1 MKRAL
6 PTPSFATVAFTLG
19 LTASVAA
26 ADVIVVDDD
35 GGPGVDHT
43 TFDAALAAAESGD
56 TLLMKDGIYGG
67 GFALFFVSAMSLEIV
82 ADAGADVRLRSPLRI
97 QDLEPGHV
105 VRLRGLTVEQ
115 VGFIIEFGPPLNVQN
130 CQGSVWIEDSTILGP
145 PNPLKSDGTPV
156 AVFNSAAVTFSR
168 CVIQAGT
175 TSGSGVPPPKGLQTT
190 NSNVYVFES
199 SIQGGSGLDGAATG
213 VFATDGGDGARVS
226 GGLLYAQRSSFAGG
240 PGGDG
245 ADGLFGCSDGEAGG
259 NGISLIAPDSVV
271 RLLNCTVAG
280 GPGGTAPPPPCVGTG
295 GTSGVDVDDAVG
307 SFLELA
313 GSGYSLC
320 VEGPVR
326 EGEGLD
332 IAIGGDPGDLLWLWI
347 TLGPAPV
354 YLPPYKSPFLL
365 DPSFF
370 TLVPLGAIPPG
381 GRLAFAPTIGELGPG
396 VEIVSLYLQ
405 IAGLSLADGP
415 IAGTGQ
421 AVSLLDASF

>member
-6 PTPSFATVAFTLG
+6 LAPAFAIVTLALPCATVR
-19 LTASVAA
+19 

-43 TFDAALAAAESGD
+43 SFSDALAAAQSGD
-56 TLLMKDGIYGG
+56 TLLMKDGVYGG
-67 GFALFFVSAMSLEIV
+67 GFALFAVSAMSLEIV
-82 ADAGADVRLRSPLRI
+82 ADAGADVRLRAPLRV
-97 QDLEPGHV
+97 QDLEPQHV
-105 VRLRGLTVEQ
+105 VRIRGLTVEQ
-115 VGFIIEFGPPLNVQN
+115 VGFIVEFGPPLNVQN
-130 CQGSVWIEDSTILGP
+130 CAGSVWVEDSTIIGP
-145 PNPLKSDGTPV
+145 LNPLKSDGTPV
-156 AVFNSAAVTFSR
+156 SVFNSAAVTFSR
-168 CVIQAGT
+168 CQILAGN
-175 TSGSGVPPPKGLQTT
+175 TSGSGAPAPKGLQTAS
-190 NSNVYVFES
+190 SNVYVFES
-199 SIQGGSGLDGAATG
+199 TIQGGAGLDGATTG
-213 VFATDGGDGARVS
+213 VFATEGGDGVRVS
-226 GGLLYAQRSSFAGG
+226 GGLFYAQRSSFTGG

-245 ADGLFGCSDGEAGG
+245 ADGLFGCTDGEAGG
-259 NGISLIAPDSVV
+259 NGITLVTADSVV

-280 GPGGTAPPPPCVGTG
+280 GPGGGAPPAPCVGVAG
-295 GTSGVDVDDAVG
+295 AAGVDVDDAVG
-307 SFLELA
+307 SFFEFA

-354 YLPPYKSPFLL
+354 FLPPYKSPFLL

-370 TLVPLGAIPPG
+370 TVIPLGAIPPG
-381 GRLAFAPTIGELGPG
+381 GRLAFSPTIGELGPG

-405 IAGLSLADGP
+405 IAGVSATHGP

-421 AVSLLDASF
+421 AVSLLDVSF